1 MLVYD
6 RKSTPSLRDPAVHLI
21 HSSLGWRVHAS
32 NDIWIGSAIL
42 AQCTL
47 MTNRPTYRQT
57 VSSEDKKTSEKLKV
71 YFSSCISLCTNC
83 CTQCNTAQKCHQC
96 FGTVGVRKSIQSTKI
111 EWWGVGIVICLE
123 WGADCLA
130 DATAIPK
137 PHHLFPYKN
146 FRIGFFWQWLTQVV
160 LEKRPLKVSLSS
172 RQWLLLRYIKDT
184 CNMSV
189 QKSTAKR
196 NEYKKPKVA

>member
-42 AQCTL
+42 AQRML
-47 MTNRPTYRQT
+47 MTNRQTYRQT

-83 CTQCNTAQKCHQC
+83 CTQHNTAQKCHQC

-111 EWWGVGIVICLE
+111 EWWGVGMVICLE

-130 DATAIPK
+130 EATAIPK
-137 PHHLFPYKN
+137 PHHLFPNKN
-146 FRIGFFWQWLTQVV
+146 FRIGFFLAMAYSGCPGKEAVKGVV
-160 LEKRPLKVSLSS
+160 ILPTMVIAQIYKGHMQHVS
-172 RQWLLLRYIKDT
+172 
-184 CNMSV
+184 
-189 QKSTAKR
+189 AKI
-196 NEYKKPKVA
+196 YSKKKWI